1 MQQRN
6 SEAWWRRT
14 TAMLLSVSFG
24 TYRRRHRHVLMGRQR
39 YVPLKRLGDI
49 PLRRHWMFHLR
60 LIWDVKET
68 PWWDVVVTP
77 SWDISW
83 RFNKM
88 SWRSTTEMSLRRST
102 KTSLG
107 ASFETYLRRCWDVQ
121 RDVVTTSLRRLVAG
135 CLLDK
140 SLRVLQIPTHLSNLT
155 VNR

>member
-14 TAMLLSVSFG
+14 TAMSLSVSFG

-60 LIWDVKET
+60 LIWDVRET

-83 RFNKM
+83 RSNKM
-88 SWRSTTEMSLRRST
+88 PWEVPLRR
-102 KTSLG
+102 LCD
-107 ASFETYLRRCWDVQ
+107 APPRRRWVLHLRRTFDVAGTY
-121 RDVVTTSLRRLVAG
+121 RETSLRLHYDVL
-135 CLLDK
+135 LLDAY
-140 SLRVLQIPTHLSNLT
+140 
-155 VNR
+155 